1 MPPSSFFATSDLYLE
16 GSNEDENE
24 ENDEDDTVYNN
35 TDRTISLAYSESLL
49 DFSEKK

>member
-16 GSNEDENE
+16 GSNDDNE
-24 ENDEDDTVYNN
+24 ENDEDDTVYNKA
-35 TDRTISLAYSESLL
+35 DQTISLAYSESLL